1 VISIRQPQVFTGG
14 DMASAIHAAL
24 HGVPDL
30 RTPSAERDELW
41 LALWEHTTTRTS
53 CEVIA
58 LGSGTSVRGS
68 SAESSAELIAAWEW
82 LLANEAAARAMPPT
96 DLGRTLRGV
105 ATRSHRG
112 SARAA
117 MADSMGGLTHVPV
130 GVRIELCSDDILE
143 FRAS

>member
-1 VISIRQPQVFTGG
+1 
-14 DMASAIHAAL
+14 MASAIHEAL
-24 HGVPDL
+24 HRVADL

-41 LALWEHTTTRTS
+41 LALWAHTTTRTS

-58 LGSGTSVRGS
+58 LGSGTSVRVS

-82 LLANEAAARAMPPT
+82 LLANEDDARVMPAT

-112 SARAA
+112 SARAV

-143 FRAS
+143 FWAS